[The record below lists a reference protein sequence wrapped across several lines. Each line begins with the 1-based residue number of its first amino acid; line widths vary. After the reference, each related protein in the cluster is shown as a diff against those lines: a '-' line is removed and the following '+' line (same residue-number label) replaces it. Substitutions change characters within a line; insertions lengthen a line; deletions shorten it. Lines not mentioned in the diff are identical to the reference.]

1 MDYKRKNKKLR
12 IISLT
17 LACWGLLLI
26 GSGIAMTKHETTVV
40 QRTYSLSVH
49 QSKVAESKT
58 NEIKLKDMESE
69 INNPISVNIKD
80 YLENSDKIEQNIIN
94 ALKLDTSKVN
104 IREAGTYTYT
114 VTYKKKKYNGTFTIK
129 QKELPKL
136 ALTLKAL
143 KIKKG
148 SQLETSLNTYINQ
161 TLTEEIANNITLDL
175 SSVKTDVVG
184 SYQYSVTYNNQ
195 LYTST
200 IEVYEPQTS
209 PVIITPNS
217 DTETKEEPKEEQK
230 QPETPTPD
238 PTTESEQ

>member
-1 MDYKRKNKKLR
+1 MDYKKKTKKLR

-69 INNPISVNIKD
+69 INNPISVNIRD
-80 YLENSDKIEQNIIN
+80 YLENSEKIEENIIN

-104 IREAGTYTYT
+104 IQEAGSYTYT
-114 VTYKKKKYNGTFTIK
+114 ITYKKKKYNGTFTIK
-129 QKELPKL
+129 EKELPKL
-136 ALTLKAL
+136 ALTLKSL

-161 TLTEEIANNITLDL
+161 TLTEEIASNITLDL
-175 SSVKTDVVG
+175 SSVKTDLVG
-184 SYQYSVTYNNQ
+184 VYQYSVKYNNQ

-200 IEVYEPQTS
+200 IEVYEPQT
-209 PVIITPNS
+209 VIITPNS
-217 DTETKEEPKEEQK
+217 ETEVKEEPKEDT
-230 QPETPTPD
+230 QPETPTPTPE
-238 PTTESEQ
+238 PTTETEQ

>member
-1 MDYKRKNKKLR
+1 MDYKKKAKKLR

-69 INNPISVNIKD
+69 INNPISVNIRD
-80 YLENSDKIEQNIIN
+80 YLENSEKIEENIIN

-104 IREAGTYTYT
+104 IQEAGNYTYT
-114 VTYKKKKYNGTFTIK
+114 ITYKKKKYNGTFTIK
-129 QKELPKL
+129 EKELPKL
-136 ALTLKAL
+136 ALTLKSL

-161 TLTEEIANNITLDL
+161 TLTEEIASNITLDL
-175 SSVKTDVVG
+175 SSVKTDLVG
-184 SYQYSVTYNNQ
+184 VYQYSVKYNNQ

-200 IEVYEPQTS
+200 IEVYEPQT
-209 PVIITPNS
+209 VIITPNS
-217 DTETKEEPKEEQK
+217 ETEVKEEPKEDT
-230 QPETPTPD
+230 QPETPTPTPE
-238 PTTESEQ
+238 PTTETEQ

>member
-104 IREAGTYTYT
+104 IQEAGTYTYT

>member
-1 MDYKRKNKKLR
+1 MDCKRKNKKLR

-58 NEIKLKDMESE
+58 SEIKLKDMESE

-80 YLENSDKIEQNIIN
+80 YLENADKMEQNIIN

-104 IREAGTYTYT
+104 IQEAGKYTYT
-114 VTYKKKKYNGTFTIK
+114 ITYKKKKYNGTFTIK
-129 QKELPKL
+129 EKELPKL
-136 ALTLKAL
+136 ALTLKSL

-148 SQLETSLNTYINQ
+148 SQLETNLSTYINQ
-161 TLTEEIANNITLDL
+161 TLTEEVANNITLDL

-184 SYQYSVTYNNQ
+184 SYQYSVKYNNQ

-217 DTETKEEPKEEQK
+217 ETEPKEEPKEETQ
-230 QPETPTPD
+230 QPETPTPE
-238 PTTESEQ
+238 PTTETE